1 MKPRLPFLRKI
12 GWSDWAF
19 GLFVVLLIIPQTRK
33 PIQVGVNRLKVAI
46 WSPGVHTAKEADSVA
61 AFTYSLRD
69 LEGREAMRRI
79 GDGRITFLSFWA
91 TWCAPCI
98 AELPSIE
105 ALYQDYGD
113 AVDFV
118 LVTHEE
124 PEVVQRFLSK
134 KRIQLPVFLPLIEV
148 PEVLQSNSLPTN
160 YIIDTK
166 GNVLIT
172 EKGAANWNSK
182 KVRDLLDGLIKQP

>member
-1 MKPRLPFLRKI
+1 MKPRFPFLRKI

-33 PIQVGVNRLKVAI
+33 PIQVGINRLKVAI
-46 WSPGVHTAKEADSVA
+46 WSPGVHTTKEADSVA

-69 LEGREAMRRI
+69 LEGKEATRRI

-118 LVTHEE
+118 LVTYEN

-134 KRIQLPVFLPLIEV
+134 KGIQLPVFHPLTEV
-148 PEVLQSNSLPTN
+148 PEVLQSSSLPTN
-160 YIIDTK
+160 YIIDAE
-166 GNVLIT
+166 GNILIK

-182 KVRDLLDGLIKQP
+182 KVRGLLDGLIKQP

>member
-1 MKPRLPFLRKI
+1 MKPRFPFLRKI

-33 PIQVGVNRLKVAI
+33 PIQVGINRIKVAI
-46 WSPGVHTAKEADSVA
+46 WSPGVHTAKDADSVA
-61 AFTYSLRD
+61 AFTYSIQD
-69 LEGREAMRRI
+69 LEGREATRRI

-118 LVTHEE
+118 LVTHEDR
-124 PEVVQRFLSK
+124 EVVQRFLSK
-134 KRIQLPVFLPLIEV
+134 KGIQLPVFLPLTEV
-148 PEVLQSNSLPTN
+148 PEVLQSSSLPTN
-160 YIIDTK
+160 YIIDLK
-166 GNVLIT
+166 GNILIK

-182 KVRDLLDGLIKQP
+182 KVRGLLDGLIK

>member
-1 MKPRLPFLRKI
+1 MKARFPFLKKI
-12 GWSDWAF
+12 GWSDWAL

-33 PIQVGVNRLKVAI
+33 PIQVGINRIKVAI
-46 WSPGVHTAKEADSVA
+46 WSPGVHTAKDADSVA
-61 AFTYSLRD
+61 PFTYSLRD
-69 LEGREAMRRI
+69 LEGSDVKRRI

-98 AELPSIE
+98 AELPSIQ

-118 LVTHEE
+118 LVTYEN

-134 KRIQLPVFLPLIEV
+134 KGIQLPVFHPLTEV
-148 PEVLQSNSLPTN
+148 PEVLQSSSLPTN
-160 YIIDTK
+160 YIIDAE
-166 GNVLIT
+166 GNILIK

-182 KVRDLLDGLIKQP
+182 KVRGLLDSLIK

>member
-1 MKPRLPFLRKI
+1 MKPRFPFLKKI

-33 PIQVGVNRLKVAI
+33 PIQVGINRIKVAV
-46 WSPGVHTAKEADSVA
+46 WSPRVDTAKDADSVA
-61 AFTYSLRD
+61 AFTYALRD

-105 ALYQDYGD
+105 ALYQDYGE

-118 LVTHEE
+118 LVTYEN

-134 KRIQLPVFLPLIEV
+134 KGIQLPVFLPLTEV
-148 PEVLQSNSLPTN
+148 PEVLQSGSLPTN

-166 GNVLIT
+166 GNILIK

-182 KVRDLLDGLIKQP
+182 KVRGLLDGLMKQR